1 MNNSRKNLIKK
12 VALVGIL
19 TALYVVM
26 SLTLKIPIGIGNIQ
40 LDMGYVALTVACF
53 TVGPWAA
60 FVGGVGAAIESI
72 LFSAYGISYGWI
84 AMNIAIGLILGFIF
98 KISPSLSVRYEDMGM
113 NIFLITIAVIIGVAI
128 KTIIECSLYSIP
140 LAVKLPKSLTAFLID
155 TAVMVIGLFVV
166 KPVNRLLNK
175 GDKNGQKNWKT
186 SA

>member
-1 MNNSRKNLIKK
+1 MNNTKRKNLIKK
-12 VALVGIL
+12 VALIGIL

-84 AMNIAIGLILGFIF
+84 AMNIAIGLILGFVF
-98 KISPSLSVRYEDMGM
+98 KRISCLEKRNDIVEY
-113 NIFLITIAVIIGVAI
+113 IIAAFLIMMAVVIGVAI

-140 LAVKLPKSLTAFLID
+140 IAVKAPKSLTVFIID
-155 TAVMVIGLFVV
+155 TVVMVIGLFIVRPV
-166 KPVNRLLNK
+166 KKLINR
-175 GDKNGQKNWKT
+175 GG
-186 SA
+186 

>member
-1 MNNSRKNLIKK
+1 MNNSRRNLIKK
-12 VALVGIL
+12 IALIGIL

-84 AMNIAIGLILGFIF
+84 AMNIAIGLILGFVF
-98 KISPSLSVRYEDMGM
+98 KRISCLERHKDATEYIIAV
-113 NIFLITIAVIIGVAI
+113 FLITMAVLIGVTI

-140 LAVKLPKSLTAFLID
+140 IAVKLPKSLIAFLID
-155 TAVMVIGLFVV
+155 TVVMVIGLFVV
-166 KPVNRLLNK
+166 GPVKRLLNK
-175 GDKNGQKNWKT
+175 GG
-186 SA
+186 

>member
-1 MNNSRKNLIKK
+1 MDNLKRKNLIKK
-12 VALVGIL
+12 VALIGIL

-60 FVGGVGAAIESI
+60 FVGGIGAAIESI

-84 AMNIAIGLILGFIF
+84 AMNVVIGLILGFIF
-98 KISPSLSVRYEDMGM
+98 KISPRLSVQYEDMGM
-113 NIFLITIAVIIGVAI
+113 NIFLITLVVIIGVAI

-140 LAVKLPKSLTAFLID
+140 LAVKLPKLLMAFLID
-155 TAVMVIGLFVV
+155 TVVMVIGLFVV
-166 KPVNRLLNK
+166 KPVNKLLNK
-175 GDKNGQKNWKT
+175 GG
-186 SA
+186 

>member
-1 MNNSRKNLIKK
+1 MGNSRKNLIKK
-12 VALVGIL
+12 IALIGIL

-98 KISPSLSVRYEDMGM
+98 KISPRLTEQYKDMGM
-113 NIFLITIAVIIGVAI
+113 NILLIILAVLIGVTI
-128 KTIIECSLYSIP
+128 KTAIECSLYSIP
-140 LAVKLPKSLTAFLID
+140 LAVKLPKSLIAFMID
-155 TAVMVIGLFVV
+155 TVVMVIGLFVV
-166 KPVNRLLNK
+166 GPVKKLINR
-175 GDKNGQKNWKT
+175 GG
-186 SA
+186 